1 MVDEINKPDFSGL
14 GLSPQELAD
23 FKSAQELYGRFG
35 LGTAQERAA
44 KLEDQKRMTRANI
57 LFDLAQAGLV
67 IASTPPVRGESPAA
81 TLARAAAASEFFPR
95 VGLRTTELQKSQD
108 ALDAQQRQLNMA
120 AITRMQTLSDKRE
133 AARVAAEASKREQA
147 FELKK
152 MNLEYAQDLAKIGE
166 ESRLS
171 RNTQIIIENL
181 KQDGRIDLEKEK
193 LIGEKSLVNLRNI
206 GAIDLEDYKFA
217 NRQIL
222 EEQMQQNRE
231 AIELLRQSGQ
241 ETNLLLADKLEKENI
256 GLRHDNEITKLGVA
270 NTFELEKME
279 KANEYAVEINKTNN
293 ALKER
298 LAFIDDEIARRNA
311 TVAENRLA
319 LDENQAKIN
328 NATEAEKIELLKEKN
343 ALDAE
348 RVRLLE
354 EKQKADE
361 FYNSEKIRLEEA
373 ASHLTKFGNSAEARI
388 TTFLSDPNRITSYGS
403 GLSKEQGGLS
413 DQEVLEMNQ
422 VISYYA
428 RPKTVWNEERK
439 QFITVQGNPL
449 SKELLE
455 AIEIRKINDQTV
467 PNIPLTDAQKEEVSK
482 NKKIIKVFESKI
494 MADVGDPLEAFG
506 SDVVI
511 KSLINDVWEAITLGK
526 KGAPYKETK
535 DAVTAVNTLN
545 TNFVQ
550 VYQKAAELRES
561 VFQLQQVKS
570 ILPTASAL
578 FTGDD
583 KALSQTKATLALIE
597 EGVDK
602 LQIYLNEQ
610 PLGSKEFATAN
621 KLLNEFR
628 YVEAGYKVIFNAGK
642 ALISQSDLTVEEREK
657 LVTRLFGD

>member
-328 NATEAEKIELLKEKN
+328 NAT
-343 ALDAE
+343 
-348 RVRLLE
+348 
-354 EKQKADE
+354 
-361 FYNSEKIRLEEA
+361 
-373 ASHLTKFGNSAEARI
+373 
-388 TTFLSDPNRITSYGS
+388 
-403 GLSKEQGGLS
+403 
-413 DQEVLEMNQ
+413 
-422 VISYYA
+422 
-428 RPKTVWNEERK
+428 
-439 QFITVQGNPL
+439 
-449 SKELLE
+449 
-455 AIEIRKINDQTV
+455 
-467 PNIPLTDAQKEEVSK
+467 
-482 NKKIIKVFESKI
+482 
-494 MADVGDPLEAFG
+494 
-506 SDVVI
+506 
-511 KSLINDVWEAITLGK
+511 
-526 KGAPYKETK
+526 
-535 DAVTAVNTLN
+535 
-545 TNFVQ
+545 
-550 VYQKAAELRES
+550 
-561 VFQLQQVKS
+561 
-570 ILPTASAL
+570 
-578 FTGDD
+578 
-583 KALSQTKATLALIE
+583 
-597 EGVDK
+597 
-602 LQIYLNEQ
+602 
-610 PLGSKEFATAN
+610 
-621 KLLNEFR
+621 
-628 YVEAGYKVIFNAGK
+628 
-642 ALISQSDLTVEEREK
+642 
-657 LVTRLFGD
+657 